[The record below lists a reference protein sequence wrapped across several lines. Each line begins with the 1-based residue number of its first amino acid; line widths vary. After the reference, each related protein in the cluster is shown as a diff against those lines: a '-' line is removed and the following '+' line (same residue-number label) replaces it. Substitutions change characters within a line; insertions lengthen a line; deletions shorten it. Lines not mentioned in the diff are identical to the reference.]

1 MKQKILY
8 IIIVVIKE
16 MVIMVLLNTAKKNL
30 TLVHACKGIII
41 HDTVTFDLFY
51 KDFIK
56 INLEKYNMNYK
67 KFKKFYIRAL
77 FKSNQ
82 CQNNINV
89 EIIFKNKFNKFNKN
103 LELSNNEI
111 CKENFIALGP
121 KNNIDIL

>member
-1 MKQKILY
+1 
-8 IIIVVIKE
+8 
-16 MVIMVLLNTAKKNL
+16 
-30 TLVHACKGIII
+30 
-41 HDTVTFDLFY
+41 
-51 KDFIK
+51 
-56 INLEKYNMNYK
+56 MNYK